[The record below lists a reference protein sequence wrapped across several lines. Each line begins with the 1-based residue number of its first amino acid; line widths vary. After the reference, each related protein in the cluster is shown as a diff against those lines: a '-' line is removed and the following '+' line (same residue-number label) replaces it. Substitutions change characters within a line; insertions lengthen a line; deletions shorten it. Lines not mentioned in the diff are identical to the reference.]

1 MDEADTV
8 LVYHPFV
15 LLCPTIPP
23 TPIPFHTKNDPQA
36 LNKAFQ
42 MSCGVLAEEHKALG
56 EQEQENTRIV
66 NK

>member
-1 MDEADTV
+1 MYISMFSFMSSGCFTPDV
-8 LVYHPFV
+8 LVPS
-15 LLCPTIPP
+15 T
-23 TPIPFHTKNDPQA
+23 PQA

-42 MSCGVLAEEHKALG
+42 TSCNVLAEEHKALG

>member
-1 MDEADTV
+1 MLYNGSVQLTH
-8 LVYHPFV
+8 YPRPF
-15 LLCPTIPP
+15 LQT
-23 TPIPFHTKNDPQA
+23 

-42 MSCGVLAEEHKALG
+42 MSCAVLTEEHKALG